1 MDSLRSRLEALLE
14 QDLYKSSYPSII
26 SDSPLLSQD
35 MFYIETPIK
44 LKEPSKFSNVPC
56 PASAY
61 NTKKVVQYPSQSFAS
76 KPPLPEKS
84 SKNIGFFFADP
95 TPLSLISDSPLVTP
109 LRFLH

>member
-1 MDSLRSRLEALLE
+1 MDSLRSRLEALME
-14 QDLYKSSYPSII
+14 QDLYKTSYPSMI
-26 SDSPLLSQD
+26 SDSPLLTQE

-44 LKEPSKFSNVPC
+44 LKEPSKFSNAPC
-56 PASAY
+56 PVPGHY
-61 NTKKVVQYPSQSFAS
+61 TKKAAQYPSQSFAS